1 MADRAIHISE
11 EEAARDFAGLM
22 NRVRAGAEVVIES
35 ESGKLPVAVLRPAE
49 PHVRLLSESLRLAK
63 EHASTATLDG
73 DFARDLEAA
82 INSHREP
89 LEPPEWD

>member
-1 MADRAIHISE
+1 MIHIPE
-11 EEAARDFAGLM
+11 AEAASNFAEVLA
-22 NRVRAGAEVVIES
+22 RVHAGAEVVI

-49 PHVRLLSESLRLAK
+49 PPVRLLSESLRLAK

-89 LEPPEWD
+89 LNPPVWD